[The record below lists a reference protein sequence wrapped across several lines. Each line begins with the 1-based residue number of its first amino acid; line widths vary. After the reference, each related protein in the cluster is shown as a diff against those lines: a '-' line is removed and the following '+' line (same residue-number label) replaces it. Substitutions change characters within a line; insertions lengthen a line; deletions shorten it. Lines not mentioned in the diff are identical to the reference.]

1 MSTYKTTERLWPIGE
16 EPHAREIGT
25 YGPLWCAA
33 CAELVWMVTL
43 EEAASIAR
51 VSTESLRGRIENRR
65 LHCMRPTAATLLICC
80 DSLV

>member
-1 MSTYKTTERLWPIGE
+1 MSDCKTTERLWPIGE
-16 EPHAREIGT
+16 EPRAREIGT

-43 EEAASIAR
+43 DEAASIAR
-51 VSTESLRGRIENRR
+51 VTVEALEDRIENRR
-65 LHCMRPTAATLLICC
+65 LHCMRPAAKTLLICR